1 MPVFARTGRV
11 VEDNWQLWDG
21 NQALSDMESGIL
33 LIPELWKH
41 HSAELKQSNHPLGLI
56 IHLDQQ
62 LIDCQDDLGHFNLIV
77 INFTSFTNGQGFS
90 LATLLRER
98 YGFRGE
104 LRASGDILFDQL
116 FYLKRCGFDSF
127 ELNDDIDRTEIT
139 RALNSFSESYQ
150 QACDQPLPLFRWR
163 T

>member
-1 MPVFARTGRV
+1 MPVFARTGRIV
-11 VEDNWQLWDG
+11 DDNWHLWDG
-21 NQALSDMESGIL
+21 NQELSSIEGGIL
-33 LIPELWKH
+33 LLPELWQTH
-41 HSAELKQSNHPLGLI
+41 RSQLLDSNRTLGLI

-62 LIDCQDDLGHFNLIV
+62 LIDCQEDLGHFNLIV
-77 INFTSFTNGQGFS
+77 INFTAFSNGQGFS
-90 LATLLRER
+90 MATLLRER

-127 ELNDDIDRTEIT
+127 ELDDEIDRTEIT
-139 RALNSFSESYQ
+139 KALNSFSEGYQ